1 MLEAC
6 PGYGAL
12 DAQSGG
18 PGFSTA
24 VPPHLVIS
32 GSPRHIDEFFLLK
45 GRDKNTQTR
54 CVFSPEHKVS
64 PLTLVKP
71 GGFSPSEQAQE
82 EAAFRPSG
90 RTRQLTR
97 SAAGYSV
104 IQFARTPGF
113 QGGQANLCLAS
124 FSPEL
129 PAAERYVSGQV
140 DAASGLSLAHPGSSS
155 PSTMLAVDQVRA
167 SSPKRLGV
175 SAGSPRMW
183 T

>member
-6 PGYGAL
+6 PGYRTL
-12 DAQSGG
+12 DAQAGG

-24 VPPHLVIS
+24 VPPHLVTS
-32 GSPRHIDEFFLLK
+32 GSPLHLDESFLLK
-45 GRDKNTQTR
+45 GRDKNPQTR

-90 RTRQLTR
+90 RTHRLTW

-104 IQFARTPGF
+104 IRFA
-113 QGGQANLCLAS
+113 
-124 FSPEL
+124 
-129 PAAERYVSGQV
+129 
-140 DAASGLSLAHPGSSS
+140 
-155 PSTMLAVDQVRA
+155 
-167 SSPKRLGV
+167 
-175 SAGSPRMW
+175 
-183 T
+183 